1 MSQTQ
6 STFDRA
12 AHCRAIASK
21 GGRATYER
29 HGRRH
34 MQRIGRRGWE
44 VTTARYFAADP
55 LLHITWLTTAGAFAY
70 YSHTGLQMKYT
81 RDGQPIWPDTV
92 PTHPARLVSPGQRG
106 LFETRRVIY
115 HPLPF

>member
-21 GGRATYER
+21 GGRTTYER

-44 VTTARYFAADP
+44 TTTARYFAADP
-55 LLHITWLTTAGAFAY
+55 LLHITWLTTAGAYAY
-70 YSHTGLQMKYT
+70 FSHTGLTMKYT
-81 RDGQPIWPDTV
+81 REGRAVWPEEL
-92 PTHPARLVSPGQRG
+92 PPHPARLVASGQRG
-106 LFETRRVIY
+106 LFEGRRVIY

>member
-6 STFDRA
+6 ATFDRA
-12 AHCRAIASK
+12 AHCRRIASK

-29 HGRRH
+29 HGGRH

-70 YSHTGLQMKYT
+70 FSHTGLQMKYT
-81 RDGQPIWPDTV
+81 VDGRSVWPAEL
-92 PTHPARLVSPGQRG
+92 PTHPAHLVGRGQLG
-106 LFETRRVIY
+106 LFDGRRVVY